1 MPIKEQL
8 KQSLIIAF
16 WFMILTFPIMVI
28 KVNTIENTI
37 VFRWFNLLWVGVLAF
52 FASLVWN
59 YFLRRT
65 ETSKKTDIEDD
76 TPLVH
81 RLLQNER

>member
-1 MPIKEQL
+1 MPIKREF

-37 VFRWFNLLWVGVLAF
+37 VFRWFNLLW
-52 FASLVWN
+52 
-59 YFLRRT
+59 
-65 ETSKKTDIEDD
+65 
-76 TPLVH
+76 
-81 RLLQNER
+81 

>member
-1 MPIKEQL
+1 MPIKQQL

-52 FASLVWN
+52 FASLIWN
-59 YFLRRT
+59 YFLRRG
-65 ETSKKTDIEDD
+65 ETKKKEGF
-76 TPLVH
+76 
-81 RLLQNER
+81 RR

>member
-1 MPIKEQL
+1 MPIKREF

-59 YFLRRT
+59 YFCDGPNPGKNRGRR
-65 ETSKKTDIEDD
+65 
-76 TPLVH
+76 
-81 RLLQNER
+81 